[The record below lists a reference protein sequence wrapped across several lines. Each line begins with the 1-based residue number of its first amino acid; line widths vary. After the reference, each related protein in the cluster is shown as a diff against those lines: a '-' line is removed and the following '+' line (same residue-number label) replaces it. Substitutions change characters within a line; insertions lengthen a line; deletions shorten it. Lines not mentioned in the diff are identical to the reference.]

1 MINDKEYLKREY
13 IIQNLKKVSFF
24 SDLNSKELDRIA
36 AISETKRIKK
46 GEIIFN
52 EKDTYRGFYCVA
64 EGTVKIFRVN
74 KEGRESI
81 INIAYSYE
89 TFAELPLFDNP
100 LKVKSNEA
108 VYPASAMGIA
118 EITKVIFIPAKEFSD
133 LMRDNYLVCYGMLS
147 GLSRKIKILQTQ
159 VVNVKS
165 LDVTKR
171 LVNYLLT
178 EYEAGKSIWSRSN
191 NKEISD
197 TITLSIAKID
207 LASYLGATLETIS
220 RTFKRLQDD
229 KLLRIKGRKITLLNI
244 DALKKML

>member
-52 EKDTYRGFYCVA
+52 ENDTYRGFYCVA
-64 EGTVKIFRVN
+64 EGTVKIFKVN

-81 INIAYSYE
+81 INIAYSHE

-100 LKVKSNEA
+100 LEVKSNKA
-108 VYPASAMGIA
+108 VYPASAMGIG
-118 EITKVIFIPAKEFSD
+118 EITKIIFIPAKEFSD
-133 LMRDNYLVCYGMLS
+133 LMRDNYLICYGMLS

-171 LVNYLLT
+171 LVNYILT
-178 EYEAGKSIWSRSN
+178 EYEAGKSVWSRN
-191 NKEISD
+191 TEKEMSE
-197 TITLSIAKID
+197 TITLNIAKID

-220 RTFKRLQDD
+220 RTFKKLQED
-229 KLLRIKGRKITLLNI
+229 KLLRIQGRKITLLNI
-244 DALKKML
+244 PALKKML